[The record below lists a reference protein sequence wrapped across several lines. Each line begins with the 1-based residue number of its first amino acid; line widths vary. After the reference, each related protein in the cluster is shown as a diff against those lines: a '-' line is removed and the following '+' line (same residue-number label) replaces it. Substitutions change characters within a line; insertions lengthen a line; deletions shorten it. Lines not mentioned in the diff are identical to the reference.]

1 MTSPNPV
8 TGNTY
13 VNQYINYELSEEE
26 LRMQLTR
33 RDTQLSTSLNF
44 KTNGIYETIE
54 LQNGE
59 QFFTVDNSSP
69 KRFVYRK
76 VIPIPTSVII
86 AGVVTPVLPIAPGTS
101 TPPIPHG
108 ITGVTLFT
116 RIYGIA
122 VTATDWRPIPNS
134 DIKIVVTSTTYTITN
149 EATSAAITSG
159 MVILEYV
166 KQ

>member
-1 MTSPNPV
+1 MTPFEPV

-13 VNQYINYELSEEE
+13 VNQYTNYEMTEEE
-26 LRMQLTR
+26 LRTLLTR

-44 KTNGIYETIE
+44 KTNGVYETTE

-59 QFFTVDNSSP
+59 QFFGPNNTSP
-69 KRFVYRK
+69 KRFVFRK
-76 VIPIPTSVII
+76 VLEIP
-86 AGVVTPVLPIAPGTS
+86 AAFLPILANGVPVG
-101 TPPIPHG
+101 PILHN

-134 DIKIVVTSTTYTITN
+134 DIKIVVTSTAYTITN

-159 MVILEYV
+159 IVILEYV

>member
-1 MTSPNPV
+1 MTPFEPV

-13 VNQYINYELSEEE
+13 VNQYTNYELEQDE
-26 LRMQLTR
+26 LKTLLTR
-33 RDTQLSTSLNF
+33 RDTQMSTVLNL
-44 KTNGIYETIE
+44 KTNGIYETVE

-59 QFFTVDNSSP
+59 QFFSTDNTTP

-76 VIPIPTSVII
+76 VVPIPAFLPGPV
-86 AGVVTPVLPIAPGTS
+86 AVLPIAAPGTS
-101 TPPIPHG
+101 GAIPHA

-122 VTATDWRPIPNS
+122 VTAGDWRPIPNS
-134 DIKIVVTSTTYTITN
+134 DIKIVVTPTTYTITN
-149 EATSAAITSG
+149 EATSAVITSG
-159 MVILEYV
+159 IVILEYV

>member
-1 MTSPNPV
+1 MTSPTPT

-13 VNQYINYELSEEE
+13 VNQYTNYELEQEE
-26 LRMQLTR
+26 LKTLLTR
-33 RDTQLSTSLNF
+33 RDTQLSTSLNL
-44 KTNGIYETIE
+44 KTNGVYETVE

-59 QFFTVDNSSP
+59 QFFTTNNMSP
-69 KRFVYRK
+69 KRFVFRK
-76 VIPIPTSVII
+76 VLQIPAPI
-86 AGVVTPVLPIAPGTS
+86 AAPGTS
-101 TPPIPHG
+101 GPIAHG

-122 VTATDWRPIPNS
+122 VTAADWRPIPNS
-134 DIKIVVTSTTYTITN
+134 DIKIVVTGTTYTITN

-159 MVILEYV
+159 IVILEYV

>member
-1 MTSPNPV
+1 MTSPSSSP
-8 TGNTY
+8 GNTY
-13 VNQYINYELSEEE
+13 VDQYTNYELSDEE
-26 LRMQLTR
+26 LRLLLTR

-44 KTNGIYETIE
+44 KTNGIFETIE
-54 LQNGE
+54 TQSGE
-59 QFFTVDNSSP
+59 QFFTTNNTTP
-69 KRFVYRK
+69 KRFAFRK
-76 VIPIPTSVII
+76 VLIIPAT
-86 AGVVTPVLPIAPGTS
+86 VLPIAAPGTS
-101 TPPIPHG
+101 GPVPHG

-149 EATSAAITSG
+149 EATSAPITSG
-159 MVILEYV
+159 IVILEYV

>member
-1 MTSPNPV
+1 MTSPQPS

-13 VNQYINYELSEEE
+13 VNQYTNYEMTQEE
-26 LRMQLTR
+26 LRTLLTR
-33 RDTQLSTSLNF
+33 RDTQLSTSLNL
-44 KTNGIYETIE
+44 KTNGIYETVE

-59 QFFTVDNSSP
+59 QFFTVGNTSP
-69 KRFVYRK
+69 KRFVFRK
-76 VIPIPTSVII
+76 VLEIPATS
-86 AGVVTPVLPIAPGTS
+86 LPIAAPGTS
-101 TPPIPHG
+101 GAVPHG

-122 VTATDWRPIPNS
+122 VTAGDWRPIPNS
-134 DIKIVVTSTTYTITN
+134 DIKIVVTPITYTITN

-159 MVILEYV
+159 IVILEYV

>member
-1 MTSPNPV
+1 MTSPAPS

-13 VNQYINYELSEEE
+13 VNQYTNYELEQEE
-26 LRMQLTR
+26 LKTLLTR
-33 RDTQLSTSLNF
+33 RDTQLSTSLNL

-59 QFFTVDNSSP
+59 QFFTVNNVSP
-69 KRFVYRK
+69 KRFVFRK
-76 VIPIPTSVII
+76 VLEIPST
-86 AGVVTPVLPIAPGTS
+86 ALPIAAPGTS
-101 TPPIPHG
+101 GAIPHN

-134 DIKIVVTSTTYTITN
+134 DIKIVVTGTTYTITN
-149 EATSAAITSG
+149 EATSAPITSG
-159 MVILEYV
+159 IVILEYV